1 LSGVIIKR
9 SVVIK
14 AKVTEKFK
22 KQTID
27 QIREALDKIE
37 LEIEQIEFQGKKLIQ
52 NVEKQPLQQLSP
64 LKRKLETEK
73 KKKMELKIRLIEK
86 IREVEQW
93 DLGIEVVE
101 GSVEGYV
108 ELQEGDNWEKLM
120 NAEVVVQD
128 GIVIEV
134 RG

>member
-1 LSGVIIKR
+1 MSGVIIKR